1 MRPMGS
7 LRLLLCPGAGSGKKK
22 KIALALALA
31 ASSDSSSTRSEQK
44 RFTGCVMTKEC
55 PCSPREATLGA
66 SPRRRAVA
74 GRGFFHPPAA
84 MEADGGGARR
94 GGARRVGEGTNLCFS
109 FAFSFRVRDVRFAF
123 ATLAFARHL
132 LERGEGKAETVRR
145 ARGTVSTT
153 ARNAKKQK
161 KQTRAEFIAVRT
173 ETNHRLRNDQG
184 MPVFTPGSNPRRL
197 PAAACRR
204 GSCEFIDHPTKNS
217 LARAAAV
224 RSGTAKKKL
233 SLLLSRFICI
243 TDFETPERNIPYMW
257 PSLKTRPDCGCST
270 SAFSGDVLR
279 EGGERDA
286 YTMRFRV
293 SAFEF
298 VRRGFREKNK
308 REKKTRKK
316 PPKADVARAAPFA
329 PGTRDCFLQSKDG
342 EYIER

>member
-1 MRPMGS
+1 MSRGRLSDCSGS
-7 LRLLLCPGAGSGKKK
+7 TTGKMDVRVLTHSQAVGSACERRESIACARWALYAFCFVQARVRGKKK
-22 KIALALALA
+22 NR
-31 ASSDSSSTRSEQK
+31 AS
-44 RFTGCVMTKEC
+44 
-55 PCSPREATLGA
+55 A
-66 SPRRRAVA
+66 
-74 GRGFFHPPAA
+74 
-84 MEADGGGARR
+84 
-94 GGARRVGEGTNLCFS
+94 
-109 FAFSFRVRDVRFAF
+109 
-123 ATLAFARHL
+123 
-132 LERGEGKAETVRR
+132 R
-145 ARGTVSTT
+145 ARGVLGLV
-153 ARNAKKQK
+153 
-161 KQTRAEFIAVRT
+161 IDAVRT
-173 ETNHRLRNDQG
+173 ETVHGLRNDQG